1 VAIKVNLLPREMLA
15 ARATRPGLA
24 LPTGRLAVG
33 SGLVV
38 QILVGVMGLVAVVLV
53 VMGFMAWSTKATVT
67 KEITELKARNEA
79 LKLQLSELRQAEAA
93 KAEIQR
99 RIEVIGRVAKSQGV
113 PVAALNGLIKAIPAN
128 IWLTSFEMKPQETKI
143 RVEGGRTG
151 VPAGSATLDKL
162 EAKRTELAAP
172 TSGAAAT
179 REVTVLNGY
188 SVVVK
193 GRAFNN
199 LQVADFM
206 ENLRKAGV
214 FSDIDFVV
222 TQAERVEQTRVVG
235 FEITASVKL

>member
-1 VAIKVNLLPREMLA
+1 MTIKVNLLPRELVA
-15 ARATRPGLA
+15 ARTARPGLA
-24 LPTGRLAVG
+24 LPTPRIAVG
-33 SGLVV
+33 SGLIV
-38 QILVGVMGLVAVVLV
+38 QIVGGVLALVALTLAVMGY
-53 VMGFMAWSTKATVT
+53 MAWSAKTAVT

-128 IWLTSFEMKPQETKI
+128 IWLTSFEMKPQETKV
-143 RVEGGRTG
+143 RVEAGRPA
-151 VPAGSATLDKL
+151 VPAGSDALGKL
-162 EAKRTELAAP
+162 EAKRAELGASPAAAP
-172 TSGAAAT
+172 
-179 REVTVLNGY
+179 REVTVLGGY
-188 SVVVK
+188 AIVVK

-199 LQVADFM
+199 LQIADFM

>member
-1 VAIKVNLLPREMLA
+1 MAIKVNLLPRELLA
-15 ARATRPGLA
+15 ARAARPGLA

-38 QILVGVMGLVAVVLV
+38 QILIGVMGLVAVVLV
-53 VMGFMAWSTKATVT
+53 VMSVMAWSTKATVT

-128 IWLTSFEMKPQETKI
+128 IWLTSFEMKPQEARI
-143 RVEGGRTG
+143 RIETGRPVG
-151 VPAGSATLDKL
+151 PAGSETLGKL
-162 EAKRTELAAP
+162 EAKRTELGAP
-172 TSGAAAT
+172 AAA
-179 REVTVLNGY
+179 REVTVLGGY

-193 GRAFNN
+193 GRAYNN